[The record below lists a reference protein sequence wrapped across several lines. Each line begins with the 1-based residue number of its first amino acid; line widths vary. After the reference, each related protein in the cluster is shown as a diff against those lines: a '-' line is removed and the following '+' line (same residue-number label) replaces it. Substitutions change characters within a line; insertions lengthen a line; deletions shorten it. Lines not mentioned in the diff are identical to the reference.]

1 MRDNGGQSNWS
12 VEREKNNSG
21 MELFRRNIWRLN
33 RPKWEAVVL
42 MTIDNPPPKQLCI
55 TFIFDSWA
63 NHLFLPKSSMRVVSV
78 DNNLSRIFSITINQA
93 VDGQVVFAFYWYF
106 MPALS
111 APLMTIICRLEHN
124 IYALISEKKK
134 WNGRMNYDCYFL
146 LLICKICVVYDESV
160 GVCVCWK

>member
-1 MRDNGGQSNWS
+1 MAANQIGPSRGKRTTVAWS
-12 VEREKNNSG
+12 SLEEIYEGWIGPSG
-21 MELFRRNIWRLN
+21 KLLCLWQL
-33 RPKWEAVVL
+33 
-42 MTIDNPPPKQLCI
+42 TTPPPKQLCI